1 MSSEY
6 ILNGATTSPVT
17 PFNRLYS
24 STSAFPRQTKNKK
37 KRNSICTYESKQ
49 TVTIER
55 FHTND
60 PVINIC
66 QQLYVP
72 KTIQGVKIR
81 LEDLKHYNQQL
92 IFL

>member
-6 ILNGATTSPVT
+6 ILNGSTTSPVT
-17 PFNRLYS
+17 PFNRRYT
-24 STSAFPRQTKNKK
+24 STTAFPRQTKTK
-37 KRNSICTYESKQ
+37 KRNSICIYESKQ

-72 KTIQGVKIR
+72 KTIQVVKTR
-81 LEDLKHYNQQL
+81 FEDLKHCNQQL
-92 IFL
+92 TFL